1 MTLVDVGVWL
11 AAVWGRHVH
20 HKIAAAWFGEQTD
33 SLLLCRVTQT
43 GLLRLLSNPAVM
55 GTDVLTRSAAW
66 RIVDQLN
73 NDERVLWA
81 EEPAE
86 LEAVFR
92 AFSARD
98 DNSHKLWTDD
108 YLAAFAQTSNAALAT
123 LDRKLAARYPSVQV
137 VTLNAE

>member
-1 MTLVDVGVWL
+1 
-11 AAVWGRHVH
+11 
-20 HKIAAAWFGEQTD
+20 
-33 SLLLCRVTQT
+33 
-43 GLLRLLSNPAVM
+43 M
-55 GTDVLTRSAAW
+55 GTDALTRSAAW
-66 RIVDQLN
+66 RIVDQLGE
-73 NDERVLWA
+73 DERVLWV

-123 LDRKLAARYPSVQV
+123 LDRKIAACYPSVQV
-137 VTLNAE
+137 VTLNAG